1 MFGYVV
7 PDKPN
12 ILVKDYELYRAYY
25 CGICKA
31 IGDCTGQCARL
42 TLSYDITLL
51 AMFSAAL
58 GDETPVVKKEHCPI
72 HWIKKVNCV
81 RCEHSFETVAYIN
94 AILGH
99 YKAVDDVNDEKRLL
113 KGVGRAII
121 SSGYKKAKRALKDF
135 DEICR
140 REYER
145 LAKMEREGN
154 HSLDAM
160 ADPFA
165 KILRSAAAVVKKD
178 YEPLGEL
185 FYNLGRYIYVI
196 DALDD
201 YDDDIENNRFNPL
214 ADMSL
219 TPLDR
224 RNAAVTLA
232 TETLNASIET
242 VKRIFDDIPLKTAD
256 GPLSNIIYLGLEQ
269 RKQKVLSGEKYDK
282 KSL

>member
-51 AMFSAAL
+51 AMFAAAL
-58 GDETPVVKKEHCPI
+58 GDETPSVKKEHCPI
-72 HWIKKVNCV
+72 HWLKKVNCV
-81 RCEHSFETVAYIN
+81 RSPESFKTVAYIN

-113 KGVGRAII
+113 KGIGRLII
-121 SSGYKKAKRALKDF
+121 ARGYRIARKALPRF
-135 DEICR
+135 DEVCR
-140 REYER
+140 REYAA
-145 LAKMEREGN
+145 LSDMEREGG

-165 KILRSAAAVVKKD
+165 TILRAAADTVKKD
-178 YEPLGEL
+178 YETLGDL

-196 DALDD
+196 DAVDD
-201 YDDDIENNRFNPL
+201 YDEDIKKHRFNPL
-214 ADMSL
+214 EDKSL
-219 TPLDR
+219 PETDR
-224 RNAAVTLA
+224 RAEAFRIA
-232 TETLNASIET
+232 SDTLNASIAT
-242 VKRIFDDIPLKTAD
+242 IKDIFDIIPLKTAD
-256 GPLSNIIYLGLEQ
+256 GPLSNIVYLGLEQ

-282 KSL
+282 KSI